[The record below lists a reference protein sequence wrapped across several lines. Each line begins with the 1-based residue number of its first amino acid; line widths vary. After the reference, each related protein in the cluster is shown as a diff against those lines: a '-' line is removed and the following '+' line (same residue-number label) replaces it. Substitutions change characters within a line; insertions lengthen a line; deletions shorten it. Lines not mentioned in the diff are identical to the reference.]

1 MILKPSCDVIIA
13 QEGFREIR
21 MRQFYIFILLIC
33 LLIFSPAF
41 ASEKNNKPQK
51 HIEYVNLEWWE
62 KFGDENLTNNLLKLY
77 EKNYDLKNM
86 ALKVKENEQVV
97 KMQFANELP
106 TLSLSGDLSR
116 DLRGPMQQYGNMR
129 IPNYS
134 QYNYLLPITAAYEV
148 DIWGANRLK
157 TKSVKEQL
165 EIVKQAERATY
176 IAITSDFAADYFNL
190 IKADKFL
197 EIQNELIEI
206 QTDIVNKTVDMYEIG
221 LCSINE
227 LLTEQKM
234 LTTLKEERNNCLK
247 TQETLVNSLKVYLA
261 ISNDS
266 IERNNYDKITLI
278 KGIPTQ
284 YNSMIISNRPDYK
297 QEESNIK
304 RIGFDVRIARR
315 EFLPKFVIY
324 GQVGLNAYHLDNLFN
339 AASQFFNAGILP
351 SMDLFSGG
359 RKLALLR
366 YRKYEYEEALNRYQ
380 KTILECI
387 KEMNSSL
394 VEYKTALNNYEEA
407 LNSLKM
413 QDKIYSLILDKHS
426 IGASSDLDVLYAK
439 EAYLMVKKEEISDK
453 INSIIS
459 TIGLYKA
466 TGGVDLFKLEED
478 NL

>member
-13 QEGFREIR
+13 QERFREIR

-51 HIEYVNLEWWE
+51 HIEYMNLEWWE
-62 KFGDENLTNNLLKLY
+62 RFGDENLTNNLLKLY

-234 LTTLKEERNNCLK
+234 LTALKEERNNCLK
-247 TQETLVNSLKVYLA
+247 TQETLVNSLKVY
-261 ISNDS
+261 
-266 IERNNYDKITLI
+266 
-278 KGIPTQ
+278 
-284 YNSMIISNRPDYK
+284 
-297 QEESNIK
+297 
-304 RIGFDVRIARR
+304 
-315 EFLPKFVIY
+315 
-324 GQVGLNAYHLDNLFN
+324 
-339 AASQFFNAGILP
+339 
-351 SMDLFSGG
+351 
-359 RKLALLR
+359 
-366 YRKYEYEEALNRYQ
+366 
-380 KTILECI
+380 C
-387 KEMNSSL
+387 
-394 VEYKTALNNYEEA
+394 
-407 LNSLKM
+407 
-413 QDKIYSLILDKHS
+413 
-426 IGASSDLDVLYAK
+426 
-439 EAYLMVKKEEISDK
+439 
-453 INSIIS
+453 
-459 TIGLYKA
+459 
-466 TGGVDLFKLEED
+466 
-478 NL
+478 